1 MVSILLAF
9 GIQAWWEGRGNA
21 EVYADYMSR
30 FEGDLH
36 QDTALLSYL
45 TEGLGRK
52 RAALETLRDSLDEV
66 DLASALLQAEQFGW
80 GQFTFSG
87 TTFEDL
93 RSTGNVRLIADSQ
106 LRAALVDYYELWDF
120 EQGRISSRRS
130 DLPALVFK
138 LLPIQFETAD
148 AAGTV
153 DPEAEGDL
161 RQLGG
166 NPQQSLRE
174 TLASPQIRLELQH
187 ELNYTGFTVVALQ
200 RLQADAVALLQL
212 LEQSQN

>member
-1 MVSILLAF
+1 VVSILLAF
-9 GIQAWWEGRGNA
+9 GIQAWWEGRSDS
-21 EVYADYMSR
+21 EVYADYLSR
-30 FEGDLH
+30 FESDLR

-45 TEGLGRK
+45 EEGLGRK
-52 RAALETLRDSLDEV
+52 RAALSALQDSPNEV
-66 DLASALLQAEQFGW
+66 DLASTLLQAEQFGW

-93 RSTGNVRLIADSQ
+93 RSTGNLRLIADSE
-106 LRAALVDYYELWDF
+106 LRAALVDYYELWGF

-166 NPQQSLRE
+166 SPQRSLRE
-174 TLASPQIRLELQH
+174 TLASPQLRLELQH
-187 ELNYTGFTVVALQ
+187 ELNYTGFAVVALQ
-200 RLQADAVALLQL
+200 RLEADAVALLQL
-212 LEQSQN
+212 LEQARR